1 MKMLQIMKLNC
12 FVVLLMMFCTF
23 SVSAQEANTTEKV
36 KIREIPVYR
45 DVDVLASYR
54 GGYEVV
60 LNQIEKATKNCKRGM
75 IKAKEAIIV
84 IDVLVTD
91 KGKVAKVEVVKQT
104 TDLCINDI
112 IKTVEATT
120 QWIPGRI
127 DNKPVNSYIQL
138 TVNLNGYADTRTN
151 RTSQMH

>member
-23 SVSAQEANTTEKV
+23 SVSAQEANTTQKV

>member
-138 TVNLNGYADTRTN
+138 TVNLNGYADTKTN